1 MLFRTIPNPH
11 KDGKLTRT
19 LTFEAGPGQVFAVDT
34 EHLHRSPRLL
44 DALRAKFSWVIFAL
58 DFVAYLIIAAGFV
71 LSFTSTWW
79 LWMPSTIIGTLIL
92 QMVQRSAGSL
102 AKQSALKSKKDFLYL
117 HSIGAL
123 WVVHPAS
130 LA

>member
-1 MLFRTIPNPH
+1 MFFQTIPNPH

-34 EHLHRSPRLL
+34 EHLHSSPRLL
-44 DALRAKFSWVIFAL
+44 DNLQAKFSWIVLAL

-71 LSFTSTWW
+71 MSFTSAWW
-79 LWMPSTIIGTLIL
+79 LWVPGTIIGTLIL
-92 QMVQRSAGSL
+92 QMVQRSTGSL
-102 AKQSALKSKKDFLYL
+102 AKQSALRSKKDLLYL

-130 LA
+130 WA